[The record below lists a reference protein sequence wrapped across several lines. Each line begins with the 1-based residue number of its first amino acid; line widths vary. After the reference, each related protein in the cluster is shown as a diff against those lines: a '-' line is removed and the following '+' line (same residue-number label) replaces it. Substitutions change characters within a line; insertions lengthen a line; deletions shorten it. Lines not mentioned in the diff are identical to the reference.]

1 MKIYTDTPEGS
12 TVVQNTFIDQYMPQ
26 ANGEFV
32 KVYLYLL
39 RCANSG
45 RELSLSSV
53 ADVFEHTE
61 KDVHRALTYWERQNL
76 IRTKITRDG
85 EIESVT
91 FTDPGCYSTP
101 VIFAEEVHAEASS
114 AGHAE
119 MEMPPRMRSAAEC
132 IGHAENSARWAD
144 ANAAHWADTN
154 GLYSDGI
161 ASFRAPSE
169 TEETAQEAAKTDDP
183 KLSALSASA
192 QQELRE
198 LFPVAEQYLRRPLSA
213 SEQNDFVYYY
223 HTLGFSTDLIEY
235 LLDYCLTHGT
245 TSRHYMRKVALSWAE
260 AGITTVQEA
269 KRESGLYNKNYYQI
283 MKAFG
288 IRNRHPAPSEQK
300 WMSKWLDEYGLS
312 MDLILEACRRT
323 IDQTHEPN
331 FKYADG
337 ILGKWHSDN
346 IHTME
351 EVGSA
356 DQKWEQGQALKKN
369 TQNAAKTTAQNP
381 AQSAQTG
388 KMNRFNS
395 FTQRSYDY
403 DSLEKKVFGQ
413 K

>member
-1 MKIYTDTPEGS
+1 MIQGTKGQEGAAMKIYTDTPEGT

-61 KDVHRALTYWERQNL
+61 KDVQRALTYWERQNL
-76 IRTKITRDG
+76 IRTKRNDEG
-85 EIESVT
+85 EVISVT
-91 FTDPGCYSTP
+91 FTDPGVYSTP
-101 VIFAEEVHAEASS
+101 VIL
-114 AGHAE
+114 
-119 MEMPPRMRSAAEC
+119 
-132 IGHAENSARWAD
+132 AD
-144 ANAAHWADTN
+144 AVPADIPSEGQGGLHSAVRDWDAAD

-161 ASFRAPSE
+161 AGYNTDQTE
-169 TEETAQEAAKTDDP
+169 TGTAGSVSVQIPDHKPDEDGVP
-183 KLSALSASA
+183 KLSALSETA

-223 HTLGFSTDLIEY
+223 HTLGFSADLIEY

-245 TSRHYMRKVALSWAE
+245 TSRHYMRKVALGWAE
-260 AGITTVQEA
+260 SGITTVQEA
-269 KRESGLYNKNYYQI
+269 KRESSLYNRNYYLI
-283 MKAFG
+283 LKAFG
-288 IRNRHPAPSEQK
+288 IRNRHPAPSEQQL
-300 WMSKWLDEYGLS
+300 MAKWLDEYGLS

-337 ILGKWHSDN
+337 ILGQWHSD
-346 IHTME
+346 HVQTMKDVE
-351 EVGSA
+351 AA
-356 DQKWEQGQALKKN
+356 DRKWEQGQAQKK
-369 TQNAAKTTAQNP
+369 TAQNAAQDGRT
-381 AQSAQTG
+381 SG
-388 KMNRFNS
+388 KANRFNS

-403 DSLEKKVFGQ
+403 DSLEKKVFGR

>member
-1 MKIYTDTPEGS
+1 MKSKKSTNEFRNQEGAVMKIYTDTPEGS

-39 RCANSG
+39 RCADSG

-61 KDVHRALTYWERQNL
+61 KDVRRALTYWERQNL
-76 IRTKITRDG
+76 IRTKLTDEG
-85 EIESVT
+85 EIVSVT

-101 VIFAEEVHAEASS
+101 VILAEEIL
-114 AGHAE
+114 
-119 MEMPPRMRSAAEC
+119 C
-132 IGHAENSARWAD
+132 
-144 ANAAHWADTN
+144 
-154 GLYSDGI
+154 SDGMAEHRELPRTARI
-161 ASFRAPSE
+161 PGMSE
-169 TEETAQEAAKTDDP
+169 TFRTSEIPETSGTPETPAMAHEDAGISAP
-183 KLSALSASA
+183 MLSSLSASA
-192 QQELRE
+192 QQELKE

-245 TSRHYMRKVALSWAE
+245 TSRQYMRKVALGWAE

-288 IRNRHPAPSEQK
+288 IRNRHPAASEQQ
-300 WMSKWLDEYGLS
+300 WMQKWLDEYALPI
-312 MDLILEACRRT
+312 DLILEACRRT
-323 IDQTHEPN
+323 IDKIHEPS
-331 FKYADG
+331 FTYADSILSQWHEDG
-337 ILGKWHSDN
+337 IY
-346 IHTME
+346 TME
-351 EVGSA
+351 DVRAA
-356 DQKWEQGQALKKN
+356 DQKWEQEQAGKR
-369 TQNAAKTTAQNP
+369 NAQKAGNAQKP
-381 AQSAQTG
+381 AQAPAQAGRTQG
-388 KMNRFNS
+388 KANRFNS
-395 FTQRSYDY
+395 FTQRNYDY

>member
-39 RCANSG
+39 RCADSG
-45 RELSLSSV
+45 REFSLSSV

-61 KDVHRALTYWERQNL
+61 KDVRRALTYWERQNL
-76 IRTKITRDG
+76 IRTKLNDEG
-85 EIESVT
+85 EILSVT

-101 VIFAEEVHAEASS
+101 VILAEELSVSE
-114 AGHAE
+114 
-119 MEMPPRMRSAAEC
+119 P
-132 IGHAENSARWAD
+132 
-144 ANAAHWADTN
+144 
-154 GLYSDGI
+154 LYSDGI
-161 ASFRAPSE
+161 ASYNIERTAKPEKTEKTEKPEKAEKTEKPEQAEHAENAALQADASE
-169 TEETAQEAAKTDDP
+169 AVPA
-183 KLSALSASA
+183 LSALSASA

-198 LFPVAEQYLRRPLSA
+198 LFLVAEQYLRRPLSS

-245 TSRHYMRKVALSWAE
+245 TSRHYMKKVALSWAE

-269 KRESGLYNKNYYQI
+269 KRESGLYNRNYYLI

-288 IRNRHPAPSEQK
+288 IRGRHPAPSEQAL
-300 WMSKWLDEYGLS
+300 MQKWLDEYGFS
-312 MDLILEACRRT
+312 TDLILEACRRT

-337 ILGKWHSDN
+337 ILGQWHNDN
-346 IHTME
+346 IHTMKDVE
-351 EVGSA
+351 TA
-356 DQKWEQGQALKKN
+356 DRKWEQGQAQKKN
-369 TQNAAKTTAQNP
+369 AQNT
-381 AQSAQTG
+381 QSQAKAGAKDQASAGRT
-388 KMNRFNS
+388 NRFNS
-395 FTQRSYDY
+395 FDQRSYDY
-403 DSLEKKVFGQ
+403 DSLERKVFGR